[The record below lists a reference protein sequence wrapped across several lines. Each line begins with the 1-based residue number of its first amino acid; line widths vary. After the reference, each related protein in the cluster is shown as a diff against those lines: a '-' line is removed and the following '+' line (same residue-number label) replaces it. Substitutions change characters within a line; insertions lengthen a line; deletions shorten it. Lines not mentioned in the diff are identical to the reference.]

1 MLLLGIRGLLFGQM
15 HADDPRFPM
24 TAPQEKKLIVE
35 QVYQFYVM
43 RYDPPVEMNVL
54 ENLPS
59 EKADNA
65 SMIAIAFLSAQARG
79 NYKWY
84 VNLLSNSYKSKIEKE
99 LARTGKTPE
108 DLVREW
114 QKRFA
119 NRRVELTHYVKRGR
133 CPSCAGSSRFQHSII
148 RYQVIDPEQ
157 KKIVEKGDLAFMFD
171 LGRGWV
177 AMDLSGDLV
186 YENWD
191 FPDAVKRMTKQKGR

>member
-1 MLLLGIRGLLFGQM
+1 MLLLGFRGFLSGQT
-15 HADDPRFPM
+15 HAGGPRFPM
-24 TAPQEKKLIVE
+24 TAPKEKKLMVE

-43 RYDPPVEMNVL
+43 RYDPPVEVNVL
-54 ENLPS
+54 VNLPTG
-59 EKADNA
+59 KAHNA

-79 NYKWY
+79 NYEWY
-84 VNLLSNSYKSKIEKE
+84 VNLLSNSYKNKIEKE

-119 NRRVELTHYVKRGR
+119 NRRIELTHYVKRGR
-133 CPSCAGSSRFQHSII
+133 CPSCTGSSRFQHSII

-157 KKIVEKGDLAFMFD
+157 KKIVEKGDLAFMFEA
-171 LGRGWV
+171 GKGWV
-177 AMDLSGDLV
+177 AVDLSGAPV